1 MKSTKV
7 NTEMKESKITLEM
20 LLEIISTS
28 VEMFR
33 GVVIETKDKFEVLS
47 MNQIKRYYLPME
59 VVKFDIDDEVLG
71 IKRLSVVLKNY
82 TLKEYKYV

>member
-71 IKRLSVVLKNY
+71 IKRLSVVLKSGTEN
-82 TLKEYKYV
+82 

>member
-71 IKRLSVVLKNY
+71 IKRLSVVLKAEPK
-82 TLKEYKYV
+82 TK

>member
-7 NTEMKESKITLEM
+7 NTEMKESKITLEA

-71 IKRLSVVLKNY
+71 IKRLSVVLKAGTEN
-82 TLKEYKYV
+82 

>member
-7 NTEMKESKITLEM
+7 NTEMKESKITLEA

-82 TLKEYKYV
+82 TLK

>member
-7 NTEMKESKITLEM
+7 NTEMKESKITLEA

-71 IKRLSVVLKNY
+71 IKRLSVVLKAEPK
-82 TLKEYKYV
+82 TK